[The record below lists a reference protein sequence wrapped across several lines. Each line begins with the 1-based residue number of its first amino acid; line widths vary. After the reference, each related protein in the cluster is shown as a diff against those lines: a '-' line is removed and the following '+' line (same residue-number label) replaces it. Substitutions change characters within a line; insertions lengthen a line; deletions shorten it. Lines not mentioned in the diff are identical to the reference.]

1 MLIHRSYADV
11 AIMAKAP
18 PAPAPL
24 PEGYKVPGP
33 VPEANKS
40 FMTARGWDNY
50 FSLMDALLPSVT
62 STSRA
67 TDPFNQIVLPDAEF
81 AELVKNTR
89 ASMPT
94 PPSEE
99 DLIAYLEYRL
109 ATDQAFIDDLTNTV
123 CGASLRVQIASVM
136 NLLE

>member
-1 MLIHRSYADV
+1 
-11 AIMAKAP
+11 MAKAP

-33 VPEANKS
+33 LPEANKS
-40 FMTARGWDNY
+40 FMTERAWKNY

-67 TDPFNQIVLPDAEF
+67 TDHINQIVLPDAEF
-81 AELVKNTR
+81 DELVKNAR
-89 ASMPT
+89 ASMTT

-99 DLIAYLEYRL
+99 DFIAYLEYRV
-109 ATDQAFIDDLTNTV
+109 ATDEAFIADLTNTL
-123 CGASLRVQIASVM
+123 CAAAMRGQIASVM
-136 NLLE
+136 NILE